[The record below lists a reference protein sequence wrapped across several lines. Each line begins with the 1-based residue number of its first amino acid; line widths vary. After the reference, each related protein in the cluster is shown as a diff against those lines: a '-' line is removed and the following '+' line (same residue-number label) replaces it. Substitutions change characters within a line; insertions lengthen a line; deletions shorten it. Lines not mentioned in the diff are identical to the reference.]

1 MHAVFAHITLSLS
14 KDTNKIVTHLK
25 YDAYFI
31 LFNITII
38 TDHFKC
44 NILLLI

>member
-31 LFNITII
+31 LILS
-38 TDHFKC
+38 
-44 NILLLI
+44 LLLITLNVIFYF